1 MDTELC
7 IVIDKICLG
16 LSSAT
21 IFYGFSFMCLKK
33 IFWFV

>member
-21 IFYGFSFMCLKK
+21 IFMVSHLC
-33 IFWFV
+33 V